1 MGDNVDGKLAPDRQT
16 PVIILLRESWQSSL
30 AKDAGT
36 FVMLAG
42 LICLGII
49 VGSTALEWIGALMGM
64 FWLVAQTMRTTDKYK
79 FTIAEA
85 RRRLDE
91 LELEAA

>member
-1 MGDNVDGKLAPDRQT
+1 MAETKQT
-16 PVIILLRESWQSSL
+16 PTIILLRESWQSSL

-36 FVMLAG
+36 FAMLAG
-42 LICLGII
+42 LIGLGVF

-64 FWLVAQTMRTTDKYK
+64 FWLVAKTMRTTDKYK

-85 RRRLDE
+85 RKRLDE
-91 LELEAA
+91 LELEVG